1 MFGIVR
7 TLVSLVIGV
16 IEFLLLLRF
25 IFKFFVVNTATPF
38 VAWIYST
45 SASLVS
51 PFAKIVPDLK
61 LGQFVVDFSI
71 LVALIAYAVIGYLI
85 LQIFSYVGPRYYRNG
100 RDYGDNGDL

>member
-25 IFKFFVVNTATPF
+25 IFKFFAANVGTPF

-45 SASLVS
+45 TASLVS
-51 PFAKIVPDLK
+51 PFARIVPDLK
-61 LGQFVVDFSI
+61 LGQFVVDFST
-71 LVALIAYAVIGYLI
+71 LVALIVYVFIGYLI
-85 LQIFSYVGPRYYRNG
+85 LRAFSYVGPRYYR
-100 RDYGDNGDL
+100 RDDGEYQD

>member
-1 MFGIVR
+1 MYGIVSTLVNIVFGI
-7 TLVSLVIGV
+7 

-25 IFKFFVVNTATPF
+25 IFKFVVANLSTPF

-61 LGQFVVDFSI
+61 LGQFVVDFST
-71 LVALIAYAVIGYLI
+71 LVALIVYAFIGYLI
-85 LQIFSYVGPRYYRNG
+85 LRLFSYVSPRYYR
-100 RDYGDNGDL
+100 DNREYMD

>member
-25 IFKFFVVNTATPF
+25 IFKFFVANVGTPF

-45 SASLVS
+45 TASLVS

-61 LGQFVVDFSI
+61 LGQFVVDFST
-71 LVALIAYAVIGYLI
+71 LVALIVYVFIGYLI
-85 LQIFSYVGPRYYRNG
+85 LQAFSYVGPRYYRRNNEEY
-100 RDYGDNGDL
+100 RD

>member
-1 MFGIVR
+1 MYGIVSTLVNIVFGI
-7 TLVSLVIGV
+7 

-45 SASLVS
+45 SVSLVS

-71 LVALIAYAVIGYLI
+71 LVALIVYAVIGYLI
-85 LQIFSYVGPRYYRNG
+85 LQLFSYVGPRYYRNG
-100 RDYGDNGDL
+100 RSDRDNGNL